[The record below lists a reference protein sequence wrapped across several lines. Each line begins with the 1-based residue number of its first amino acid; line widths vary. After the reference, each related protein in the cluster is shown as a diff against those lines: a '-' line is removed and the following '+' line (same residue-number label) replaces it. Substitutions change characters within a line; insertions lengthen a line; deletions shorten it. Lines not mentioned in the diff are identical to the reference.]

1 MILVRIVKDWD
12 WPDLMRQTPSQK
24 GIWGDIQFTVQS
36 VQECDYVIVLN
47 NRMKIDTP
55 VACLPEHIWAIMQEP
70 YYKGFTDWMV
80 EKHESFAKVFTHHRA
95 AYDDDRHIPSH
106 PALPWHVNRTYDQ
119 LMSAAIPEKS
129 RNLSW
134 IVGDALDLPGHLQ
147 RWLFLEQI
155 KKDPSLDLDLYGKKI
170 HFIEDKWDGLAPY
183 RYSLAVENTSGPDY
197 WTEKIADCFLT
208 RTVPLYHGCTNLED
222 YFPQG
227 SFIRIDIGKPA
238 ESLAE
243 IKRILTEDDWEH
255 RIPALKEAR
264 ELVLN
269 RYQLFPY
276 VSDLIHSDHSTGG
289 EKRPITIPAYRRS
302 AKAVLNHRLYRLKK
316 RFGRL

>member
-12 WPDLMRQTPSQK
+12 WPDLMRQTPGQK
-24 GIWGDIQFTVQS
+24 GIWGNIQFTVQS
-36 VQECDYVIVLN
+36 VPECDYVIVLN
-47 NRMKIDTP
+47 NRMKRDTP
-55 VACLPEHIWAIMQEP
+55 VACPPEHIWAIMQEP
-70 YYKGFTDWMV
+70 YYKGFTDWML
-80 EKHESFAKVFTHHRA
+80 EKHGSFAKVFTHHRA
-95 AYDDDRHIPSH
+95 VYGDDRHIPSP

-119 LMSAAIPEKS
+119 LISATIPEKS

-134 IVGDALDLPGHLQ
+134 IVGDALDLPGHL
-147 RWLFLEQI
+147 RRRSFLEQI
-155 KKDPSLDLDLYGKKI
+155 KKDPSLDLDLYGKEI
-170 HFIEDKWDGLAPY
+170 HFIADKWDGLAPY

-208 RTVPLYHGCTNLED
+208 GTVPLYYGCTNLED

-227 SFIRIDIGKPA
+227 AFIRIDIGKPA

-269 RYQLFPY
+269 RYQFFPY
-276 VSDLIHSDHSTGG
+276 VSDLIHSEHSPGG
-289 EKRPITIPAYRRS
+289 EKKPLTIPAYRRS
-302 AKAVLNHRLYRLKK
+302 PKAVLNYRLYKLKK